1 VRKAPS
7 PRTNQGARVHWTL
20 TPKPPQSD
28 KHPCLF
34 QFVSYDSAP
43 MVPVA
48 SDQPLNILHLEDSL
62 ADHELA
68 ARTLRRAGLVGRI
81 LRVDSLVDFQ
91 HLTDT
96 QAFDVILADYRLPG
110 FTALD
115 AWEHVAQKP
124 QHPPFVLL
132 SGAIGEAAAVDA
144 MRLGVADYLL
154 KDDMPR
160 LPHVISRALEVHD
173 ARRARE
179 QAVIELAASQHRL
192 AELAEHLQTSIEQE
206 RASIAR
212 EIHDDIGGA
221 LAAVR
226 FDVAWIG
233 RHSTDSEMQEHA
245 VAAAEMLQHAIG
257 ASQRIMM
264 NLRPPVLEQGLVA
277 AVQWLA
283 AGFERRTGVETH
295 VRVSSDMIQTA
306 ADIQLVAYRTAQE
319 ALTNISKHAHPTKVA
334 IELSDQEGVLTLEV
348 ADNGQGMEPQ
358 TRDKPKAFGLK
369 GLQERARTVGGWL
382 DISSRPGQ
390 GTSVVLSVPL
400 TSEPLSTGSGDV
412 P

>member
-1 VRKAPS
+1 MVTATPD
-7 PRTNQGARVHWTL
+7 QTL
-20 TPKPPQSD
+20 E
-28 KHPCLF
+28 
-34 QFVSYDSAP
+34 
-43 MVPVA
+43 
-48 SDQPLNILHLEDSL
+48 ILHLEDSL

-68 ARTLRRAGLVGRI
+68 ARTLRRSGLQCQ
-81 LRVDSLVDFQ
+81 LHQVDTLSEFQ
-91 HLTDT
+91 RLTDSG
-96 QAFDVILADYRLPG
+96 AFDIILADYRLPG

-115 AWEHVAQKP
+115 AWAHVAQKP

-154 KDDMPR
+154 KDDIQR
-160 LPHVISRALEVHD
+160 LPHVIARALEVHE
-173 ARRARE
+173 ARRMRE
-179 QAVIELAASQHRL
+179 HAMAELARSERRL

-221 LAAVR
+221 LTAVR

-233 RHSTDSEMQEHA
+233 RHSTDPAMQEHA
-245 VAAAEMLQHAIG
+245 HSAADMLQHAIG

-264 NLRPPVLEQGLVA
+264 NLRPPILEQGLVA

-283 AGFERRTGVETH
+283 AGFERRTGVPT
-295 VRVSSDMIQTA
+295 RVQSSSDSIDTP

-319 ALTNISKHAHPTKVA
+319 ALTNISKHAQPSKVD
-334 IELSDQEGVLTLEV
+334 IELSDKEGVLTLEV
-348 ADNGQGMEPQ
+348 ADNGRGIAPEM
-358 TRDKPKAFGLK
+358 RDKPKAFGLK

-390 GTSVVLSVPL
+390 GTSVILSIPL
-400 TSEPLSTGSGDV
+400 PSAPPTAPGDAT
-412 P
+412 